1 MDLWTKAKC
10 IFNLSIYQ
18 NVKEEERLV
27 VLEQ

>member
-18 NVKEEERLV
+18 NVEEGRLV